1 MDEAQA
7 GRTPA
12 HLWIVGVL
20 ALVWN
25 AFGCYDYL
33 MTRMRNLDYF
43 RSMAPDTDPEAMLAW
58 VDAFPIYAQFGWG
71 LGVWMGLIGSILLLM
86 RHRWAVPALALSL
99 AGAVLGLGYQI
110 FLAPPPPPPMGGSAM
125 AMLMPWVIIIIAAA
139 LLYYAHRQKQAGV
152 LR

>member
-1 MDEAQA
+1 MDEVQTAKA
-7 GRTPA
+7 PV

-20 ALVWN
+20 GLIWN

-71 LGVWMGLIGSILLLM
+71 LGVWMGLLGSILLLM

-99 AGAVLGLGYQI
+99 VGAVLGLGYQI
-110 FLAPPPPPPMGGSAM
+110 FLAPPPPPPMGGSVM
-125 AMLMPWVIIIIAAA
+125 ATVVPWVIIIIAAA
-139 LLYYAHRQKQAGV
+139 LYYYAHRQKQAGV